1 MFSLHSTPL
10 GSVQR
15 FTIRKHDGAELEIL
29 IGWGAGLNAW
39 KIPTKEN
46 NSLLE
51 LLYGYRD
58 EETFQKIQNDTSAGV
73 RLAPWPGR
81 TNNALWNWKGITY
94 KLDNNVSIN
103 FSDFLIAQ

>member
-46 NSLLE
+46 NALLE
-51 LLYGYRD
+51 LLYGYR
-58 EETFQKIQNDTSAGV
+58 FNYPLYFRFKLNFV
-73 RLAPWPGR
+73 RLV
-81 TNNALWNWKGITY
+81 TEL
-94 KLDNNVSIN
+94 L
-103 FSDFLIAQ
+103 SDKA